1 MVCGQ
6 VFGNIQGSVGV
17 RALDMFAKEIMRKAL
32 LNAAFPHGLPPELES
47 SVGTSHSEWAEIF
60 AEVLAEVKKPKV
72 PMPRRIETQRA
83 VALMRLRENRRD
95 ATGLEELAAVG
106 RVALQYYGPRAEV
119 VRDIE
124 RELAAARQAA
134 LAPT

>member
-1 MVCGQ
+1 
-6 VFGNIQGSVGV
+6 
-17 RALDMFAKEIMRKAL
+17 
-32 LNAAFPHGLPPELES
+32 
-47 SVGTSHSEWAEIF
+47 
-60 AEVLAEVKKPKV
+60 
-72 PMPRRIETQRA
+72 
-83 VALMRLRENRRD
+83 MRLRENRRD
-95 ATGLEELAAVG
+95 ATGLEELVAVG